1 MNLST
6 ISEEQNPLTDENVS
20 ASIESTTTNKTDIVQ
35 KIKTNLFR
43 QERDRLWKITK
54 QIRGAKDLNDF
65 LNKTTVALQT
75 ELKADR
81 AIVYRLDSENKGQ
94 VIAEALT
101 SGWTPTLNKTISS
114 NCFGG
119 QTTANYQ
126 DRGYVAIENATN
138 SQLTPY
144 QKQLLAEFQVQ
155 GSLAVP
161 ILLDPYLPE
170 TNAHALT
177 NIWGLLV
184 VQQCSQPRQWQ
195 EDEINLLYQLST
207 ELTRVVQPPIPRL
220 QAGKQE
226 DLVATIDLEM
236 HRSMQRMLDEIRLAM
251 EVDRV
256 LIYGFNPDWSGE
268 VLAESVDSQ
277 WMKAGSSFDRDYF
290 VTTENHKPYYVVNN
304 IDTQGVVPCLKES
317 LEALQ
322 AKAYIAVSVK
332 TGDRLIGILTAYQNS
347 SSRDWQKSEI
357 DRLIE
362 YAAKFSYPL
371 KQISST
377 RHLRFKAEK
386 FEQFSQQDF
395 LTSINKEAQEQ
406 IQNLLD
412 KIRASMK
419 LDRSVVFGF
428 NPDWSGEV
436 LAESYGSNWKPTGS
450 VLDRDFHF
458 KGGEFEPYYIA
469 NNVQNKGLARAVLE
483 KFEQMQA
490 RAYIVVPIQANNQLL
505 GVLGVYQ
512 NSSPR
517 NWQESEVMQVREY
530 ANRFV
535 KSLQQT
541 SYWRNSQFQS
551 KQIDAT
557 LKREK
562 SLTKILEKVRL
573 SKDEKAVLQIATNE
587 GRKILDVDRVAV
599 YRFNED
605 WSGNFIAE
613 SAASGWSN
621 LTEIIPFIEDTFL
634 QNTKGGRYK
643 NGECFAVEDIY
654 LAGHKECHVE
664 LLEQMEAR
672 AYVLAPIFL
681 ADSSMFGSK
690 KLWGLIGSYQNTGA
704 RRWQPYEVD
713 VVRQLGLQVGI
724 ALQQINYINKLEKQS
739 QQEQASGKIIDK
751 ISKAENIDEIFKVAT
766 QEIRQSYQADRT
778 VVYQFNED
786 WSGQVVA
793 ESVGSGW
800 VSLLVEQTNDEML
813 SGNRTSS
820 DRCVLRKWSVDDIT
834 DTDTYLKKTRGGKY
848 AEEGKKFT
856 AINDIYKQNFPD
868 CYIASL
874 EKYQARA
881 YIIAP
886 IFQDNELWGLLGV
899 YQNSDTRNWEESE
912 TKQMVQIA
920 SQLAVAIQQANYV
933 EKLKQQ
939 TEELEQTIQRERA
952 AKEELQKQALDI
964 LKTVRPA
971 FSGDLTVRANVTE
984 TEIGTVAGAYNTTL
998 DSLKDIVVQV
1008 KEAVETVVDTTGA
1021 SSAAMEGLSF
1031 KAQKQLEELELALEQ
1046 IQATMETSVV
1056 TTKNAQKVESAIE
1069 QADSIVKNGDRAMNK
1084 TVESILG
1091 IRETVADAGKR
1102 VKRLSDSSQ
1111 KISRVVNLIS
1121 SFAAQ
1126 TNLLAL
1132 NAALEATRAGEYGK
1146 GFAVVADEV
1155 RNLSLQSSEATTE
1168 IEKLVREI
1176 QDETQEVASAMETG
1190 VKQVAQGTNLVTE
1203 TRDSLN
1209 EIVSSTNEI
1218 RELVKDISQAANAQT
1233 KQAQSVTQVVGQVA
1247 TIANETSEDSQRISG
1262 SFQEL
1267 ETLAQNLKSSVSRFK
1282 VK

>member
-1 MNLST
+1 MNLSS
-6 ISEEQNPLTDENVS
+6 ISEQPNINTLEDS
-20 ASIESTTTNKTDIVQ
+20 SSIVESKTSKVDIVQ

-43 QERDRLWKITK
+43 QERDRLLKITK
-54 QIRGAKDLNDF
+54 QIRGSKDLNSF

-75 ELKADR
+75 ELKTDR
-81 AIVYRLDSENKGQ
+81 VLVYRLDSENKGQ
-94 VIAEALT
+94 VIAEALNF
-101 SGWTPTLNKTISS
+101 GWTPALNKTLSS

-119 QTTANYQ
+119 QTTADYQ
-126 DRGYVAIENATN
+126 SKGYVAIENLTN
-138 SQLTPY
+138 SQLSPY
-144 QKQLLAEFQVQ
+144 QKQLFSEFQVQ

-161 ILLDPYLPE
+161 ILLDTCIPE
-170 TNAHALT
+170 VSTNGLA

-184 VQQCSQPRQWQ
+184 VQQCNQPRQWQ
-195 EDEINLLYQLST
+195 EDEINLLYHLGT
-207 ELTRVVQPPIPRL
+207 ELSRVVQPSISSL
-220 QAGKQE
+220 HSEG
-226 DLVATIDLEM
+226 DLVETIDTEM
-236 HRSMQRMLDEIRLAM
+236 HRSMQRMLDQIRLSMKA
-251 EVDRV
+251 DRV

-268 VLAESVDSQ
+268 VLAESVDSK

-290 VTTENHKPYYVVNN
+290 ITTENHKPYYVVDN
-304 IDTQGVVPCLKES
+304 IDAQGVAPCLKES

-332 TGDRLIGILTAYQNS
+332 SGDRLLGILTIYQNS
-347 SSRDWQKSEI
+347 SSRNWQESEI
-357 DRLIE
+357 QQMME
-362 YAAKFSYPL
+362 YAAKFTYPL

-395 LTSINKEAQEQ
+395 LTSINKEAQQ
-406 IQNLLD
+406 QMQNLLD

-419 LDRSVVFGF
+419 IDRSVVFGF

-436 LAESYGSNWKPTGS
+436 LAESYDSNWKSTGS
-450 VLDRDFHF
+450 VLNYDFHF

-469 NNVQNKGLARAVLE
+469 NDVQTKGLARAVLE

-490 RAYIVVPIQANNQLL
+490 RAYIVVPIHVNNQLL

-517 NWQESEVMQVREY
+517 NWQESEVMQVQEY
-530 ANRFV
+530 ANRFI
-535 KSLQQT
+535 KPLQQT

-551 KQIDAT
+551 KQMDAT

-562 SLTKILEKVRL
+562 SLSKILEKVRL
-573 SKDEKAVLQIATNE
+573 SKEEQAVFQIATNE
-587 GRKILDVDRVAV
+587 GRKILDLDRVAI

-605 WSGNFIAE
+605 WSGNFVAD
-613 SAASGWSN
+613 SAAAGWSK
-621 LTEIIPFIEDTFL
+621 LTEVIPFIEDTFL

-643 NGECFAVEDIY
+643 NGECFTVEDIY
-654 LAGHKECHVE
+654 LVGHKECHIE

-672 AYVLAPIFL
+672 AYVLAPVFL

-690 KLWGLIGSYQNTGA
+690 KLWGLIGGYQNTGA
-704 RRWQPYEVD
+704 RRWQSYEVD

-724 ALQQINYINKLEKQS
+724 ALQQIEYINRLEKQS
-739 QQEQASGKIIDK
+739 QQEQASGKIIEK
-751 ISKAENIDEIFKVAT
+751 ISKAENIDGIFKVAT
-766 QEIRQSYQADRT
+766 QEIRQSYKADRT

-786 WSGQVVA
+786 WTGQVVA
-793 ESVGSGW
+793 ESVASGW
-800 VSLLVEQTNDEML
+800 VSLLVEQTNDEIL
-813 SGNRTSS
+813 SSDRTNG
-820 DRCVLRKWSVDDIT
+820 DRCVLRKWSTDDIT
-834 DTDTYLKKTRGGKY
+834 ETDTYLEKTRGGKY
-848 AEEGKKFT
+848 KEGKKYT

-874 EKYQARA
+874 EKYEARA

-886 IFQDNELWGLLGV
+886 IFQDQQLWGLLGV
-899 YQNSDTRNWEESE
+899 YQNSGPRNWEKSE
-912 TKQMVQIA
+912 AKQMVQIA
-920 SQLAVAIQQANYV
+920 NQLAVAIQQANFV
-933 EKLKQQ
+933 EKLQQQ

-964 LKTVRPA
+964 LRTVRPA

-1008 KEAVETVVDTTGA
+1008 KEAVETVADTTGI
-1021 SSAAMEGLSF
+1021 SSVAMEGLSF
-1031 KAQKQLEELELALEQ
+1031 KAQKQLEELEIALEQ
-1046 IQATMETSVV
+1046 IQATIETSVI
-1056 TTKNAQKVESAIE
+1056 TTKNAKKVESAIQ
-1069 QADSIVKNGDRAMNK
+1069 QADSIVTEGDRAMNK
-1084 TVESILG
+1084 TVESILD
-1091 IRETVADAGKR
+1091 IKETVADAGKR
-1102 VKRLSDSSQ
+1102 VRRLSDSSQ

-1168 IEKLVREI
+1168 IEKLVRDI
-1176 QDETQEVASAMETG
+1176 QEETQEVASAMETG
-1190 VKQVAQGTNLVTE
+1190 IKQVSDGTNLVNK
-1203 TRDSLN
+1203 TRNSLN

-1218 RELVKDISQAANAQT
+1218 RELVKDISQAADAQT
-1233 KQAQSVTQVVGQVA
+1233 KQAESATQVVGQVA
-1247 TIANETSEDSQRISG
+1247 TIANETSEDSRRISN